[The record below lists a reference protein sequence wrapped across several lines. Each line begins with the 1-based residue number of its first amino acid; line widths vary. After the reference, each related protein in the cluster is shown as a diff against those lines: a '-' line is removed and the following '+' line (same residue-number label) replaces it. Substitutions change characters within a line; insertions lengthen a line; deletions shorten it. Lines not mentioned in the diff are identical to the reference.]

1 MFYATHKGAD
11 MLTKEIAAAHAYAA
25 AAVQGLVGSHDLF
38 EAAAGWLNRLGGL
51 F

>member
-1 MFYATHKGAD
+1 
-11 MLTKEIAAAHAYAA
+11 MLTKELAAAHAWAA

-38 EAAAGWLNRLGGL
+38 EALAGWLERLGGL

>member
-1 MFYATHKGAD
+1 
-11 MLTKEIAAAHAYAA
+11 MLTKELAAAHAYAA

-38 EAAAGWLNRLGGL
+38 EALAGWLERLGGL